1 MKRSH
6 LVFSGRTS
14 SESRART
21 SLRPKFVGGLM
32 ILGTLSLGALPGCE
46 DAAAADTNTSSVVEQ
61 RLEML
66 ETKEA
71 IREAVLEFAHIVD
84 TEDETALAALAPKIH
99 PEFEMRVV
107 DFVGA
112 EHKFVGYDGL
122 LSGYGPIM
130 VIAGANLAVSQIGVQ
145 LDGDVATA
153 SFKFINSVKPPPQL
167 GVPVNEKLL
176 LLAANTAV
184 FVKTNGTWQLQKLEL
199 MHSLA
204 YPGELPPSP

>member
-1 MKRSH
+1 MKRNH
-6 LVFSGRTS
+6 FAFFGRTS
-14 SESRART
+14 SELRAKT
-21 SLRPKFVGGLM
+21 SYMGAWAIVGLLA
-32 ILGTLSLGALPGCE
+32 LGTISGCE
-46 DAAAADTNTSSVVEQ
+46 DAAAADSNTPSAVEQ

-71 IREAVLEFAHIVD
+71 IREAVLQFAHIVD
-84 TEDETALAALAPKIH
+84 TEDEAALEALAPNIH
-99 PEFEMRVV
+99 PDFEMRVV

-122 LSGYGPIM
+122 ISGYGPIM

-145 LDGDVATA
+145 VDGDIATA

-167 GVPVNEKLL
+167 GIPVNEKLL

-184 FVKTNGTWQLQKLEL
+184 FVKTNSGWQLEKLEL
-199 MHSLA
+199 IHSLA
-204 YPGELPPSP
+204 YPGELPANP

>member
-6 LVFSGRTS
+6 FAFLGRAS
-14 SESRART
+14 SALRSRTTFQTTLAGALT
-21 SLRPKFVGGLM
+21 IAGM
-32 ILGTLSLGALPGCE
+32 LGLGALPGCE
-46 DAAAADTNTSSVVEQ
+46 EAAASDTNTPSVVEQ
-61 RLEML
+61 RLEVL

-99 PEFEMRVV
+99 ADFEMRVV
-107 DFVGA
+107 DFVGM

-130 VIAGANLAVSQIGVQ
+130 VIAGANLAVSQIGVDI
-145 LDGDVATA
+145 DGDVATA

-184 FVKTNGTWQLQKLEL
+184 FVKTNGVWQLQKLEL
-199 MHSLA
+199 LHSLA
-204 YPGELPPSP
+204 YPGELPASP